1 MHHLGD
7 DVLVRLEDAMTE
19 GLQRRSD
26 DAETSPGRG
35 RRPVVVVGVDGS
47 PASRCAA
54 LAAGSSA
61 RALGGSVV
69 AVHVPTLSP
78 WQSIAASLGAAQA
91 LAETRELTCRQ
102 IEAELA
108 TLFDLVDVPWRFV
121 VGHGAVDA
129 SLTSVAAEL
138 HAAVVVVG
146 TPRRTLRARLAH
158 LVVPNV
164 PRMLLRSGTD
174 RILIA

>member
-1 MHHLGD
+1 
-7 DVLVRLEDAMTE
+7 MTE
-19 GLQRRSD
+19 GLQRHSD
-26 DAETSPGRG
+26 EAETWPARG

-61 RALGGSVV
+61 RSLGGSVV
-69 AVHVPTLSP
+69 AVYVPTLSP
-78 WQSIAASLGAAQA
+78 WLCLAAGLGAAQA
-91 LAETRELTCRQ
+91 LVETRELTCRQ
-102 IEAELA
+102 IESELA

-129 SLTSVAAEL
+129 MLTGIAAEL

-146 TPRRTLRARLAH
+146 TPRRTLGARLAH

-164 PRMLLRSGTD
+164 PRLLLRSGTN

>member
-7 DVLVRLEDAMTE
+7 DVLVRLEDSMTE
-19 GLQRRSD
+19 GLQRRGD
-26 DAETSPGRG
+26 EARTGPGRG
-35 RRPVVVVGVDGS
+35 QRPVVVVGVDGS

-61 RALGGSVV
+61 RALGGVVV
-69 AVHVPTLSP
+69 AVHVPTFSP

-102 IEAELA
+102 MEAELA

-121 VGHGAVDA
+121 VRPGAVDA
-129 SLTSVAAEL
+129 SLSRTAAEL

-146 TPRRTLRARLAH
+146 TPRRTVRARLAH
-158 LVVPNV
+158 LLVPNV
-164 PRMLLRSGTD
+164 PRMLLRSGTN

>member
-1 MHHLGD
+1 
-7 DVLVRLEDAMTE
+7 MTE
-19 GLQRRSD
+19 GLQRHGD
-26 DAETSPGRG
+26 EADTWPAPA

-61 RALGGSVV
+61 RARGGTVV

-78 WQSIAASLGAAQA
+78 WQCLAAGLGAAQA

-102 IEAELA
+102 IQSELA
-108 TLFDLVDVPWRFV
+108 SLFDLVDVPWRFV
-121 VGHGAVDA
+121 VAHGAVDE
-129 SLTSVAAEL
+129 SLRRIAAEL

-146 TPRRTLRARLAH
+146 TPRRTVRARLAH

-164 PRMLLRSGTD
+164 PALLLRSGTD

>member
-1 MHHLGD
+1 M
-7 DVLVRLEDAMTE
+7 
-19 GLQRRSD
+19 
-26 DAETSPGRG
+26 
-35 RRPVVVVGVDGS
+35 
-47 PASRCAA
+47 
-54 LAAGSSA
+54 
-61 RALGGSVV
+61 
-69 AVHVPTLSP
+69 HVPTLSP

-129 SLTSVAAEL
+129 SLTRIAAEL

-146 TPRRTLRARLAH
+146 TPRRTLWARLAH
-158 LVVPNV
+158 IVVPNV

>member
-1 MHHLGD
+1 
-7 DVLVRLEDAMTE
+7 MTE
-19 GLQRRSD
+19 GLQRHSD
-26 DAETSPGRG
+26 EAQAWPGRS
-35 RRPVVVVGVDGS
+35 RPPVVVVGVDGS

-61 RALGGSVV
+61 RALGGTVV

-78 WQSIAASLGAAQA
+78 WQSIAASVGAAQA
-91 LAETRELTCRQ
+91 LAEIRELTCRQ

-121 VGHGAVDA
+121 VGHGAVDTA
-129 SLTSVAAEL
+129 LIRIAAEL

-164 PRMLLRSGTD
+164 PRRLLHTGTD
-174 RILIA
+174 RLLIA

>member
-26 DAETSPGRG
+26 EPGTGPDRI

-54 LAAGSSA
+54 LTAGSSA
-61 RALGGSVV
+61 RTLGGTVV
-69 AVHVPTLSP
+69 AVHVPTFSA
-78 WQSIAASLGAAQA
+78 WQSIAANLGAAQA
-91 LAETRELTCRQ
+91 LVETREQTCQQ

-108 TLFDLVDVPWRFV
+108 ALFDLVDVPWRFV
-121 VGHGAVDA
+121 VETGAVDA
-129 SLTSVAAEL
+129 VLSRIATRE

-164 PRMLLRSGTD
+164 PRLLLRSGAD

>member
-1 MHHLGD
+1 
-7 DVLVRLEDAMTE
+7 MTE
-19 GLQRRSD
+19 GLQRHDEAGTGPDRD
-26 DAETSPGRG
+26 

-54 LAAGSSA
+54 LTAGSSA
-61 RALGGSVV
+61 RALGGTVV
-69 AVHVPTLSP
+69 AVHVPTLSAG
-78 WQSIAASLGAAQA
+78 QAIAASLGAAQA
-91 LAETRELTCRQ
+91 LAETRELACRQ
-102 IEAELA
+102 IESELA
-108 TLFDLVDVPWRFV
+108 ALFDLVDVPWRFV
-121 VGHGAVDA
+121 VEPGAVDA
-129 SLTSVAAEL
+129 ALARVAGRL

-164 PRMLLRSGTD
+164 PRLLLRSGTD

>member
-1 MHHLGD
+1 
-7 DVLVRLEDAMTE
+7 MTE
-19 GLQRRSD
+19 GLQRHGNEP
-26 DAETSPGRG
+26 ETGPARD

-61 RALGGSVV
+61 RSLGGTVV
-69 AVHVPTLSP
+69 AVYVPTLSP
-78 WQSIAASLGAAQA
+78 WQCLAAGLGAGQA
-91 LAETRELTCRQ
+91 LVETRELTRRQ
-102 IEAELA
+102 IESELA
-108 TLFDLVDVPWRFV
+108 SLFDLVDVPWRFV
-121 VGHGAVDA
+121 VCHGAVDTV
-129 SLTSVAAEL
+129 LTRTAAEL

-146 TPRRTLRARLAH
+146 APWRTLCARLAH

-164 PRMLLRSGTD
+164 PRLLMRSGAN

>member
-26 DAETSPGRG
+26 EAGTGPDPG

-54 LAAGSSA
+54 LTAGSSA
-61 RALGGSVV
+61 RALGGTVV
-69 AVHVPTLSP
+69 AVHVPTLCP
-78 WQSIAASLGAAQA
+78 WQSIAATLGAAQA
-91 LAETRELTCRQ
+91 LVETRQQTCRQ
-102 IEAELA
+102 MESELA

-121 VGHGAVDA
+121 VEPGAVD
-129 SLTSVAAEL
+129 VALARVATRT

-164 PRMLLRSGTD
+164 PRLLLRSGAS
-174 RILIA
+174 RVLIA

>member
-1 MHHLGD
+1 
-7 DVLVRLEDAMTE
+7 MTE
-19 GLQRRSD
+19 GLQRRND
-26 DAETSPGRG
+26 EAETGPDRR

-54 LAAGSSA
+54 LTAGSSA
-61 RALGGSVV
+61 RALGGMVV

-78 WQSIAASLGAAQA
+78 WQSIAASIGAAQA
-91 LAETRELTCRQ
+91 LVETREQTCRQ
-102 IEAELA
+102 IECELA
-108 TLFDLVDVPWRFV
+108 SLFDLVDVPWRFV
-121 VGHGAVDA
+121 VEQGAVDA
-129 SLTSVAAEL
+129 ALSRVAARL

-164 PRMLLRSGTD
+164 PRLLLRSGAD

>member
-1 MHHLGD
+1 LHHLGD

-19 GLQRRSD
+19 GLQWRGD
-26 DAETSPGRG
+26 EAGTWPDAG

-54 LAAGSSA
+54 LTAASSA
-61 RALGGSVV
+61 RALGGTVV
-69 AVHVPTLSP
+69 AVHVPTVSP
-78 WQSIAASLGAAQA
+78 WHSIAACMGAAQA
-91 LAETRELTCRQ
+91 LVETRTLACQQ

-129 SLTSVAAEL
+129 SLTRVATEL
-138 HAAVVVVG
+138 HAALVVVG

-158 LVVPNV
+158 VVVPNV
-164 PRMLLRSGTD
+164 PRLLLRSGAD

>member
-7 DVLVRLEDAMTE
+7 DVLERLEDAMTE
-19 GLQRRSD
+19 GLQWRGDESG
-26 DAETSPGRG
+26 TGSGRA

-54 LAAGSSA
+54 LTAGSSA
-61 RALGGSVV
+61 RALGGTVV
-69 AVHVPTLSP
+69 AVHVPTLSA

-91 LAETRELTCRQ
+91 LVETRELTCRQ
-102 IEAELA
+102 IESELA

-121 VGHGAVDA
+121 VEPGAVDA
-129 SLTSVAAEL
+129 ALARVASRL

-164 PRMLLRSGTD
+164 PRLLLRSGTD
-174 RILIA
+174 RILIG

>member
-1 MHHLGD
+1 
-7 DVLVRLEDAMTE
+7 MTE
-19 GLQRRSD
+19 GLQRRD
-26 DAETSPGRG
+26 ETDTWPARC

-61 RALGGSVV
+61 RALGGTVV

-78 WQSIAASLGAAQA
+78 WQCLAAGLGAASA
-91 LAETRELTCRQ
+91 LVETRELACRQ

-108 TLFDLVDVPWRFV
+108 ALFDLVDVPWRFV

-129 SLTSVAAEL
+129 TLSRIAAEL

-146 TPRRTLRARLAH
+146 TPRRSLSARLAH

-164 PRMLLRSGTD
+164 PRMLLRSGTT

>member
-26 DAETSPGRG
+26 ESRTWPERG

-54 LAAGSSA
+54 LTAGSSA

-78 WQSIAASLGAAQA
+78 LQSIAASLGAAQA
-91 LAETRELTCRQ
+91 LAETREETCRQ

-108 TLFDLVDVPWRFV
+108 SLFDLVDVPWRFV
-121 VGHGAVDA
+121 VGHGAVEV
-129 SLTSVAAEL
+129 SLTRIAAEL
-138 HAAVVVVG
+138 HAAVLVVG
-146 TPRRTLRARLAH
+146 TPRRTLRARAAH

-164 PRMLLRSGTD
+164 PRMLLRSGAD

>member
-7 DVLVRLEDAMTE
+7 DVLVRLEDGMTE

-26 DAETSPGRG
+26 EAGRWREPA

-54 LAAGSSA
+54 LTAGSSA
-61 RALGGSVV
+61 RGLGGTVV

-78 WQSIAASLGAAQA
+78 WQSIAASVGAAQA
-91 LAETRELTCRQ
+91 LVETRELVCRQ
-102 IEAELA
+102 IEAELGS
-108 TLFDLVDVPWRFV
+108 LFDLVDVPWRFV
-121 VGHGAVDA
+121 VEHGAVDA
-129 SLTSVAAEL
+129 ALSKVATEL

-146 TPRRTLRARLAH
+146 APRRTLRARLAH

-164 PRMLLRSGTD
+164 PRQLLRSGAD